1 MYLKEFR
8 EKIGLSQKEFSE
20 KIGID
25 KTNIGRYER
34 DEVKPTSIA
43 IEKYINVFNASPN
56 YLFLG
61 IEPYVTDIISAES
74 QKIKDEIKY
83 LVTDII
89 VLEGTK
95 NLESKLQKIK
105 FDIIKKKFEKDNN
118 NIIIKFLN
126 LTGPSRPVL
135 FLYYILQSIEQ
146 NKNDKIIEYS
156 NFLIQIIKDFPKWN
170 LFINQPMF
178 GKQIINDFVET
189 IEYKLS
195 DEESKYLVE
204 ESSNLINLLEE
215 EMPLY
220 VLKANKNKFK

>member
-1 MYLKEFR
+1 MFLKEFR
-8 EKIGLSQKEFSE
+8 LKIGATQKELANR
-20 KIGID
+20 IGA
-25 KTNIGRYER
+25 TQA
-34 DEVKPTSIA
+34 SIA
-43 IEKYINVFNASPN
+43 KYESGQMVPSCTVIQKYIDIFNASPN
-56 YLFLG
+56 FLFLG
-61 IEPYVTDIISAES
+61 IEPYVTDIITEES
-74 QKIKDEIKY
+74 QKIKNEIKY

>member
-43 IEKYINVFNASPN
+43 IEKYINVFNANPN

-61 IEPYVTDIISAES
+61 IEPHIIDNTVVES
-74 QKIKDEIKY
+74 QKIKNEIKY
-83 LVTDII
+83 LVTDLI
-89 VLEGTK
+89 VLVGEEDFE
-95 NLESKLQKIK
+95 LKLQKIK

-118 NIIIKFLN
+118 NIIVKFLN
-126 LTGPSRPVL
+126 LTGPTRPVL
-135 FLYYILQSIEQ
+135 FLYYILQNIEK
-146 NKNDKIIEYS
+146 NKNDKIIKYS
-156 NFLIQIIKDFPKWN
+156 DFLIEKIKNFPRWN
-170 LFINQPMF
+170 LFINEPMF
-178 GKQIINDFVET
+178 GKQIINDFAET
-189 IEYKLS
+189 IEYKINE
-195 DEESKYLVE
+195 EESKFLVQ
-204 ESSNLINLLEE
+204 ESSMLINLLEE

-220 VLKANKNKFK
+220 ILKAHKNKFK